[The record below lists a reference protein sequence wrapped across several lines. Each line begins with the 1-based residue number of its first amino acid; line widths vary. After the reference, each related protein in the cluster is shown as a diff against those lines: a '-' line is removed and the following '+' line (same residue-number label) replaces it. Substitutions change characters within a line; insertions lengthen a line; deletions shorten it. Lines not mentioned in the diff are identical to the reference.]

1 MTHSP
6 GVAFVFPGQGSQF
19 VGMGKDVYNGF
30 EKARTVFDAA
40 DSVLGFKLS
49 QLCFEGPEEDLRL
62 TVNVQPA
69 IVAFSLALLVV
80 MHSGKHPLKPDFTA
94 GHSLGEYSALS
105 ASGALSATDAIW
117 LARERGK
124 LMYQAGIKKPGA
136 MAAVI
141 GLADEVVSQLAA
153 ESGVFIANYNC
164 SGQIVISG
172 ETRRMEKAMG
182 LAIAHGALKVV
193 PLQVSGAFH
202 TSLMQ
207 PAAEG
212 LAQAISTVT
221 FNAPSVAVIG
231 NASAK
236 PLVSIGDV
244 KDELV
249 QQLTHSV
256 QWQKSIEYLLSQGVE
271 TFVEIGPGKVLAGLI
286 KRIKRDVRTMNIGD
300 ARALNDFMEKGAIQ

>member
-6 GVAFVFPGQGSQF
+6 GIAFLFPGQGSQF
-19 VGMGKDVYNGF
+19 VGMGKDVYDGF
-30 EKARTVFDAA
+30 EQARAVFALA
-40 DSVLGFKLS
+40 DKVLGGKLS
-49 QLCFEGPEEDLRL
+49 QLCFEGPEEELRL

-69 IVAFSLALLVV
+69 IVTFSMALLAV
-80 MHSGKHPLKPDFTA
+80 MQSGNHFLAPAFAA
-94 GHSLGEYSALS
+94 GHSLGEYSALC
-105 ASGALSATDAIW
+105 AAGTLSKSDVIL

-153 ESGVFIANYNC
+153 EAGVYVANYNC
-164 SGQIVISG
+164 PGQIVISG
-172 ETRRMEKAMG
+172 EAKRIEKVIG
-182 LAIAHGALKVV
+182 LATAHGALKVV
-193 PLQVSGAFH
+193 QLQVSGAFH

-207 PAAEG
+207 SAADG
-212 LAQAISTVT
+212 LAQAISTVA
-221 FNAPSVAVIG
+221 FNAPSIPVIG

-249 QQLTHSV
+249 QQLCHPV
-256 QWQKSIEYLLSQGVE
+256 QWQKSIEFLLYQGVE
-271 TFVEIGPGKVLAGLI
+271 TFVEIGPGKVLAGLV
-286 KRIKRDVRTMNIGD
+286 KRTKRDARTINIGD
-300 ARALNDFMEKGAIQ
+300 AQSLREFMAKRNS

>member
-1 MTHSP
+1 MAHSP

-19 VGMGKDVYNGF
+19 VGMGKDIYDSF
-30 EKARTVFDAA
+30 EQAHAVFDAA
-40 DSVLGFKLS
+40 DNALGFRLS
-49 QLCFEGPEEDLRL
+49 QLCFEGPEEELRL

-69 IVAFSLALLVV
+69 IVTFSMALLAVMQSGNHSLA
-80 MHSGKHPLKPDFTA
+80 PAFAA
-94 GHSLGEYSALS
+94 GHSLGEYSALC
-105 ASGALSATDAIW
+105 AAGALSTSDVIL

-141 GLADEVVSQLAA
+141 GLTDEVVSQLAA
-153 ESGVFIANYNC
+153 EAGVHVANYNC
-164 SGQIVISG
+164 PGQIVVSG
-172 ETRRMEKAMG
+172 EAKRIEKAMG
-182 LAIAHGALKVV
+182 LATAHGALKVV
-193 PLQVSGAFH
+193 QLQVSGAFH

-207 PAAEG
+207 SAADG
-212 LAQAISTVT
+212 LAQAISTVA
-221 FNAPSVAVIG
+221 FNAPAIPVIG

-249 QQLTHSV
+249 QQLCHPV

-271 TFVEIGPGKVLAGLI
+271 TFVEIGPGKVLAGLV
-286 KRIKRDVRTMNIGD
+286 KRIKRDARTINIGD
-300 ARALNDFMEKGAIQ
+300 AQSLRDFMAKGTV

>member
-1 MTHSP
+1 MAHSP
-6 GVAFVFPGQGSQF
+6 RVAFVFPGQGSQF
-19 VGMGKDVYNGF
+19 VGMGKDVYAGF
-30 EKARTVFDAA
+30 EKARAVFDAA
-40 DSVLGFKLS
+40 DKALGFQLS
-49 QLCFEGPEEDLRL
+49 QLCFEGPEEELRL

-69 IVAFSLALLVV
+69 IVTFSLAILAV
-80 MHSGKHPLKPDFTA
+80 MQSGNHQMTPSFAA

-105 ASGALSATDAIW
+105 AAGTLATYDAI
-117 LARERGK
+117 LLSRERGK
-124 LMYQAGIKKPGA
+124 LMYQAGVKKPGA

-153 ESGVFIANYNC
+153 EAGVYVANYNC
-164 SGQIVISG
+164 PGQIVISG
-172 ETRRMEKAMG
+172 EAKRLEKAKG
-182 LAIAHGALKVV
+182 LATSHGALKVV

-207 PAAEG
+207 PAADG
-212 LAQAISTVT
+212 LAQVISRVN
-221 FNAPSVAVIG
+221 FNAPSFPVIG

-249 QQLTHSV
+249 QQLIHSV

-271 TFVEIGPGKVLAGLI
+271 TFVEIGPGKVLSGLI
-286 KRIKRDVRTMNIGD
+286 KRIKRDARTINIGD
-300 ARALNDFMEKGAIQ
+300 AQSLRDFIEKGIV

>member
-1 MTHSP
+1 MAHSP
-6 GVAFVFPGQGSQF
+6 MVAFVFPGQGSQF
-19 VGMGKDVYNGF
+19 VGMGKDVYAGF
-30 EKARTVFDAA
+30 EKARAVFDAA
-40 DSVLGFKLS
+40 DKALGFQLS
-49 QLCFEGPEEDLRL
+49 QLCFEGPEEELRL

-69 IVAFSLALLVV
+69 IVTFSLAILAV
-80 MHSGKHPLKPDFTA
+80 MQSSNHQLPPSFAA
-94 GHSLGEYSALS
+94 GHSLGEYTALS
-105 ASGALSATDAIW
+105 AAGTLGTSDAIL

-124 LMYQAGIKKPGA
+124 LMYQAGVKKPGA

-153 ESGVFIANYNC
+153 EAGVYVANYNC
-164 SGQIVISG
+164 PGQIVISG
-172 ETRRMEKAMG
+172 EAKRLEKAKG
-182 LAIAHGALKVV
+182 LATSRGALKVV

-207 PAAEG
+207 PAADG
-212 LAQAISTVT
+212 LAQVISRVN
-221 FNAPSVAVIG
+221 FNAPYFPVIG

-236 PLVSIGDV
+236 PLVSVGDV

-271 TFVEIGPGKVLAGLI
+271 TFVEIGPGKVLSGLI
-286 KRIKRDVRTMNIGD
+286 KRIKRDARTINIGD
-300 ARALNDFMEKGAIQ
+300 VQLLKDFVEKGVG

>member
-19 VGMGKDVYNGF
+19 VGMGKDVYENF
-30 EKARTVFDAA
+30 AAARVVFDAA
-40 DSVLGFKLS
+40 DNALGFKLS

-69 IVAFSLALLVV
+69 IVTFSLALLAVIQA
-80 MHSGKHPLKPDFTA
+80 GKNSPKPVFTA
-94 GHSLGEYSALS
+94 GHSLGEYSAL
-105 ASGALSATDAIW
+105 AAAGVLSATDAIR
-117 LARERGK
+117 LSRQRGA

-141 GLADEVVSQLAA
+141 GLADEVVGQLAA
-153 ESGVFIANYNC
+153 ESGVYVANYNC
-164 SGQIVISG
+164 PGQIVISG
-172 ETRRMEKAMG
+172 EAKRIEKAVG
-182 LAIAHGALKVV
+182 LATVHGALKVV

-202 TSLMQ
+202 TPLMQ

-212 LAQAISTVT
+212 LAQTIAKFT
-221 FNAPSVAVIG
+221 FYTPSSPVIG
-231 NASAK
+231 NVSAM
-236 PLVSIGDV
+236 PLISIGGI

-286 KRIKRDVRTMNIGD
+286 KRIKRDARTINIGD
-300 ARALNDFMEKGAIQ
+300 AQSLNNFLEKGAV

>member
-1 MTHSP
+1 MAHSP
-6 GVAFVFPGQGSQF
+6 RVAFVFPGQGSQF
-19 VGMGKDVYNGF
+19 VGMGKDVYAGF
-30 EKARTVFDAA
+30 EQARAVFDAA
-40 DSVLGFKLS
+40 DKALGSQLS
-49 QLCFEGPEEDLRL
+49 QLYFEGPEEELRL

-69 IVAFSLALLVV
+69 IVTFSLAILAV
-80 MHSGKHPLKPDFTA
+80 MRSGNHPLTPSFAA
-94 GHSLGEYSALS
+94 GHSLGEYSAL
-105 ASGALSATDAIW
+105 AAAGALSPYDAIL

-124 LMYQAGIKKPGA
+124 LMYQAGVKKPGA

-153 ESGVFIANYNC
+153 EAGVYVANYNC
-164 SGQIVISG
+164 PGQIVISG
-172 ETRRMEKAMG
+172 EVKRLEKAKG
-182 LAIAHGALKVV
+182 LATSHGALKVV

-207 PAAEG
+207 PAADG
-212 LAQAISTVT
+212 LAQVISRVN
-221 FNAPSVAVIG
+221 FNAPFFPVIG

-236 PLVSIGDV
+236 PMVSIGDV

-271 TFVEIGPGKVLAGLI
+271 TFVEIGPGKVLSGLI
-286 KRIKRDVRTMNIGD
+286 KRIKRDARTINIGD
-300 ARALNDFMEKGAIQ
+300 AQSLGDFIEKGIV